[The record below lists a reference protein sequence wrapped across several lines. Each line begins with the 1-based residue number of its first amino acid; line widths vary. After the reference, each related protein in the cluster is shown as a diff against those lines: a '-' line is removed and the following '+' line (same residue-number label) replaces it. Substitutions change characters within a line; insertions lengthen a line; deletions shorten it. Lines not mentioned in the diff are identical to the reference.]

1 MKKAAFFCLL
11 IFLVQHEG
19 FAHQSM
25 NGQGGAFGG
34 SGAGRS
40 FSGASIYD
48 LNDSVKIAF
57 DLYANL
63 GHSLNEDLHGGE
75 PLGPGGNIS
84 NVYNSFLYM
93 QSTGKNPSPFRVD
106 ERLAQSDFGYIP
118 LWQGNSIST
127 RVRYRFLPNVWG
139 TMTLDCN
146 LDNLTENAQSVTNYV
161 QLGALQIKWAPDFFK
176 GFSGEIGRVNISG
189 SYCPIFDQMPLEN
202 FNFDG
207 LIFNYGCD
215 VRQTH
220 FFSWEAAA
228 GQQFLGRTLW
238 FNDSTGNQ
246 QILFEKLDNT
256 RNLNHLFLRAQYGY
270 KRTFGCKVIG
280 GFQEAP
286 ADSTQTSIGNPN
298 ILDRPGNAIITKTY
312 YLPKTTGWHIGTELV
327 LNTKG
332 VVQNATLAYGRG
344 SVYLAGGSPDC
355 VNRPGDKVGQV
366 VDSWKYDEMIPN
378 FSMEGSSVLYGMY
391 WMNWRWQKLTID
403 GGIAGSWRIP
413 EKNGVTY
420 AFDHTYYYLDSASIY
435 REGGYKD
442 TATLTAQDFKTVKCA
457 LRISYPLAKYFR
469 IGARYDEIHF
479 FNPDAHSNIPDIEPV
494 NNDYTLLEPNGNNFE
509 YVDKDPARWERE
521 AVNTHII
528 TPFVALEVANML
540 RIQASYAFAFYDSP
554 ILRQSVLARWHGNIS
569 LSATLNYRFAKLPD

>member
-11 IFLVQHEG
+11 IFLVLHKG

-40 FSGASIYD
+40 FSGASVYD
-48 LNDSVKIAF
+48 MNDSVKLAF

-63 GHSLNEDLHGGE
+63 GHSLSQDLHGGE
-75 PLGPGGNIS
+75 PLGPGGSFS

-93 QSTGKNPSPFRVD
+93 QSTGKTPSPFRTD
-106 ERLAQSDFGYIP
+106 ERIAQSDFGYIP
-118 LWQGNSIST
+118 LWQGNSVST

-161 QLGALQIKWAPDFFK
+161 QLGALQIKWAPDFLK

-246 QILFEKLDNT
+246 QILFEKLDKT

-270 KRTFGCKVIG
+270 KRIFGLKVIG

-355 VNRPGDKVGQV
+355 VNRPSSKVGAV

-378 FSMEGSSVLYGMY
+378 FSMEGSSALYGMY
-391 WMNWRWQKLTID
+391 WLNWRWKKLTVD
-403 GGIAGSWRIP
+403 GGIAGTWRIP
-413 EKNGVTY
+413 EKSSVTY

-442 TATLTAQDFKTVKCA
+442 TAALMAQDFKTVKCA
-457 LRISYPLAKYFR
+457 LRISYPLAKYLR
-469 IGARYDEIHF
+469 VGARYDEIHF
-479 FNPDAHSNIPDIEPV
+479 FTPDAHSNIPDIEPV
-494 NNDYTLLEPNGNNFE
+494 SNDYTLLEPNGNNFE

-554 ILRQSVLARWHGNIS
+554 ILRQSVLARWHGNFS